1 MEAMKILLYLLI
13 FPGFLFTAV
22 CGMLASFIDRKLTA
36 RVQWRR
42 GPPLLQPLYD
52 FIKLLGKETIVPK
65 SANKLTFLLA
75 PIIGFAVVILVSTI
89 LGLTLINSETSFA
102 GDLIVVIYLLTIPS
116 LCIIIGG
123 FSSGNPIAS
132 LGASREMR
140 LILGYE
146 LPFVLSIL
154 VPVIKSGS
162 IKLGEIV
169 TSTYAISSIS
179 GIIALVVSIICMQAK
194 LGLIPFDAPEA
205 EQEIIAG
212 SFIEYS
218 GTPLAIFKLTKWMLL
233 FVLPVFLITVFMPTK
248 NVISFIIKY
257 LILLV
262 VVILIKNT
270 NPRLRVDQI
279 IKFSWIY
286 LTVLSFIA
294 VIFALKGL

>member
-65 SANKLTFLLA
+65 SANKLTFFLA

-89 LGLTLINSETSFA
+89 LGLTLINPETSFA

>member
-1 MEAMKILLYLLI
+1 METMKILLYLLI

-89 LGLTLINSETSFA
+89 LGLTLINPETSFA

>member
-89 LGLTLINSETSFA
+89 LGLTLINPETSFA

>member
-1 MEAMKILLYLLI
+1 MKILLYLLI

-65 SANKLTFLLA
+65 SANKLTFFLA

-294 VIFALKGL
+294 VIYALKGL